1 MYSTVH
7 VDSLPVL
14 ALFNITASTTTTTVR
29 TRRRRRERAKRVPR
43 TITVELSIGCCLV
56 CGSTKW
62 YKVEVLVKGFDT
74 VGL

>member
-1 MYSTVH
+1 MYILCHVTYRYTVH

-43 TITVELSIGCCLV
+43 AITVELSIAC
-56 CGSTKW
+56 TKW
-62 YKVEVLVKGFDT
+62 RSWR
-74 VGL
+74 